1 MRSEK
6 KQSLE
11 GRGEMKEEGMK
22 NDEEE
27 ERSRGWMRGGKIKK
41 DEDGE
46 VEFERGRD
54 EGRER
59 GWWKKG

>member
-41 DEDGE
+41 DEDGGE
-46 VEFERGRD
+46 ETR
-54 EGRER
+54 GRER

>member
-1 MRSEK
+1 
-6 KQSLE
+6 
-11 GRGEMKEEGMK
+11 MKEEGMK

-54 EGRER
+54 EGEGEGMVEER
-59 GWWKKG
+59 VKSAG